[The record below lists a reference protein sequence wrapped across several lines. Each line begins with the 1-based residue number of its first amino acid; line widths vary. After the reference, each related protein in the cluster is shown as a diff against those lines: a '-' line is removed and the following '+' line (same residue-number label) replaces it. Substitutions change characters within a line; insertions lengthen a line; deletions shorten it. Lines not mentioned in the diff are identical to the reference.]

1 MERGEA
7 VQTISTIISHTPMVL
22 GIRLCINGAIDNQF
36 HPNLVWCF
44 YGGTD
49 ISTELLFGLF
59 YAPLWL
65 SFLISGILLLLIW
78 KKVREQEARIAKYT
92 FVKRISM
99 RITGKQNDDNEN
111 NDNTTNRQVT
121 TSTERKYSQQILFQ
135 AVFYAGSMIITF
147 IFPTGKKLVSRANV
161 YIPVCLS

>member
-1 MERGEA
+1 LQELEREKEFKRYQPLFHIPPWCWG
-7 VQTISTIISHTPMVL
+7 L
-22 GIRLCINGAIDNQF
+22 GCALYGAIDDQF

-78 KKVREQEARIAKYT
+78 KKVREQESRIAKYT

-99 RITGKQNDDNEN
+99 RITGKQDNDAGDNN
-111 NDNTTNRQVT
+111 NTNNRQ
-121 TSTERKYSQQILFQ
+121 
-135 AVFYAGSMIITF
+135 
-147 IFPTGKKLVSRANV
+147 
-161 YIPVCLS
+161 